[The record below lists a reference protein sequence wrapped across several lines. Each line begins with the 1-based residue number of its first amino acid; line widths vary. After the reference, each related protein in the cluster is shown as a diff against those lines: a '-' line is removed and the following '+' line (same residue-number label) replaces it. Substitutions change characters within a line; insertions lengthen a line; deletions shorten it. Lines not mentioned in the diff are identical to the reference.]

1 LLCSGYGKT
10 AKTARNLRRLVEKHA
25 GLDVARYGSDMIIWG
40 VLLKVVRG
48 FLGGAIKFRGVL

>member
-25 GLDVARYGSDMIIWG
+25 GLDAARYGRDMIIRG
-40 VLLKVVRG
+40 VLMKWYAV
-48 FLGGAIKFRGVL
+48 LGCAIKFRGIL